1 MNDVI
6 KLRDLIDVSADDVHA
21 AFREQAKDENAVLLA
36 QGQLTGFAAGL
47 AADEL
52 NKALD
57 SDVFT
62 LLAHGWTKV
71 QAVRDAA
78 KGSVQSGETKK
89 VTLGLHELTST
100 HHPVLTI
107 RIAKVA
113 LPELKLTLELVARF
127 KSAELAITGGRLCSL
142 APGEASAVARLKYKN
157 VKLKEQSTPA
167 WKLPGRLDLGD
178 GVPVV
183 AGT

>member
-1 MNDVI
+1 MTDVI
-6 KLRDLIDVSADDVHA
+6 KLRDLIDISADDVHK
-21 AFREQAKDENAVLLA
+21 AFSEQAKDENAVLMA

-57 SDVFT
+57 ADVFT
-62 LLAHGWTKV
+62 LLAQGWTKV

-78 KGSVQSGETKK
+78 KGSIQSGETKK

-100 HHPVLTI
+100 HHPVLAI
-107 RIAKVA
+107 RIAQLA

-127 KSAELAITGGRLCSL
+127 KSAELAIADGRIRSL
-142 APGEASAVARLKYKN
+142 APGEASAIARLKYKS
-157 VKLKEQSTPA
+157 VKLKEQATPA
-167 WKLPGRLDLGD
+167 WRLPGVLTFGD

-183 AGT
+183 D

>member
-1 MNDVI
+1 MI
-6 KLRDLIDVSADDVHA
+6 KLRDLIDVSADEVHA

-62 LLAHGWTKV
+62 LIAHGWAKV
-71 QAVRDAA
+71 QTVRDAA
-78 KGSVQSGETKK
+78 KGSAESGETKK
-89 VTLGLHELTST
+89 VTLGVHELTST
-100 HHPVLTI
+100 SHPILTV
-107 RIAKVA
+107 RIAQVP

-127 KSAELAITGGRLCSL
+127 KSAELAISGGRIRSL
-142 APGEASAVARLKYKN
+142 APGEASAIARLKYKS

-178 GVPVV
+178 GVPV
-183 AGT
+183 A

>member
-1 MNDVI
+1 
-6 KLRDLIDVSADDVHA
+6 
-21 AFREQAKDENAVLLA
+21 
-36 QGQLTGFAAGL
+36 
-47 AADEL
+47 L

-62 LLAHGWTKV
+62 LLAGLDQSAGGTTP
-71 QAVRDAA
+71 R
-78 KGSVQSGETKK
+78 GRLQSGATKK

-107 RIAKVA
+107 RIAQVA

-127 KSAELAITGGRLCSL
+127 KSAELAVSGGRIRSL
-142 APGEASAVARLKYKN
+142 APGEASAIARLKYKS

-183 AGT
+183 PGA

>member
-1 MNDVI
+1 MSDVI
-6 KLRDLIDVSADDVHA
+6 KLRDLIDVTADDVHA
-21 AFREQAKDENAVLLA
+21 AFREQAKDEKAVLLA

-47 AADEL
+47 AAEKL
-52 NKALD
+52 NDALD
-57 SDVFT
+57 SDVIG
-62 LLAHGWTKV
+62 LIAQGWTKV
-71 QAVRDAA
+71 QAVREAA
-78 KGSVQSGETKK
+78 KASMQSGETKK

-107 RIAKVA
+107 RVAKIA

-127 KSAELAITGGRLCSL
+127 KSVELAIAGGRIHSL
-142 APGEASAVARLKYKN
+142 APGEASAIARLKYKS

-167 WKLPGRLDLGD
+167 WKLPGVLPLGA

-183 AGT
+183 LG